1 MRYRAPLFNRAIS
14 TFLFRVGLCSH
25 GISLVQVTWPHR
37 TRRIQARTI
46 DCVDPSPRDH
56 PSKHVLKKETKWIR
70 SRAYLV
76 TRGAAR
82 SVRSS
87 SRFHHASVGVAS
99 SDGRDLSRFRD
110 RGAPRGT
117 SWRAGSPSDGRRKWI
132 KEIMGQD
139 SHDLARSDGRESTS
153 FWLTVETCGSFQSV
167 GSSLN
172 RRQPWRNLIA
182 RSDRPPYL
190 IRSDGSDQ
198 LCLTIVVHNRGSIG
212 ADLPWN

>member
-1 MRYRAPLFNRAIS
+1 MFPRNLSVAGDVAA
-14 TFLFRVGLCSH
+14 SH
-25 GISLVQVTWPHR
+25 ASDSSKNPRPHGP
-37 TRRIQARTI
+37 AS
-46 DCVDPSPRDH
+46 D

-87 SRFHHASVGVAS
+87 SPFHHASVGVAS
-99 SDGRDLSRFRD
+99 SDGRDPSRFRD

-117 SWRAGSPSDGRRKWI
+117 SWSAGSPSDGRRKWI
-132 KEIMGQD
+132 KEIMGHD
-139 SHDLARSDGRESTS
+139 SHDLARSDGHELTS
-153 FWLTVETCGSFQSV
+153 FLLTVETRGSFWSV
-167 GSSLN
+167 GSSSN
-172 RRQPWRNLIA
+172 GRRPWRNLIA

-198 LCLTIVVHNRGSIG
+198 LCLTIVVHDRGSIVV
-212 ADLPWN
+212 